1 MAGYSAPAA
10 AKSVAVISVP
20 EFNRAHDRAGGYYV
34 RVQLHL

>member
-20 EFNRAHDRAGGYYV
+20 EFNRVHDRTGGFSV
-34 RVQLHL
+34 DRLR